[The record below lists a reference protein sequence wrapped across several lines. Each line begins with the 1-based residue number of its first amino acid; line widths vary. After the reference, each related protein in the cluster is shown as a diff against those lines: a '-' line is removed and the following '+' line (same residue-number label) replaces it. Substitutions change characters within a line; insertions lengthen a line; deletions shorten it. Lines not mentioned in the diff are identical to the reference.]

1 MGRRIL
7 RSLRLILS
15 GVGGHRCLL
24 LSLLPWFAHHKSSS
38 IPHTYFCCTPSR
50 RSCPPAQREHTPSPS
65 TNSFLLHVGN
75 YSRPESLVTRCHKR
89 LLLPCLICGHD
100 IIHYV
105 FASLA
110 VLLRTLRQQLQ
121 GLSDM
126 PSAMKTI
133 RKKFNKHRAASAVYS
148 RLTPALR
155 VAIFY
160 LSCTGMSLTDVA
172 STIVKLDGSA
182 DWRL

>member
-1 MGRRIL
+1 MYLAKFTVNIV
-7 RSLRLILS
+7 RSRWPSMIIALITAMVCAS
-15 GVGGHRCLL
+15 QVIVH
-24 LSLLPWFAHHKSSS
+24 PAHV
-38 IPHTYFCCTPSR
+38 CVCTPSR

-65 TNSFLLHVGN
+65 SNSFLLHVGN
-75 YSRPESLVTRCHKR
+75 YSCPEPLVTRCHKR

-105 FASLA
+105 FASVA
-110 VLLRTLRQQLQ
+110 VFLRTFGEQLQ

-126 PSAMKTI
+126 PSAMKKI

-148 RLTPALR
+148 RLTPALC

-172 STIVKLDGSA
+172 STIVKLDGGA